1 MKNYRI
7 TYQDESG
14 TEQTRDFSATT
25 AAEAE
30 QYAQLEGLQPLSIK
44 EAPIEEG
51 ISFSFSFGGVPLSE
65 LYHFTRLFGT
75 LVKAGVPILEAFEEI
90 SEQTTHDGMKKTLKK
105 MQDDVRAGA
114 TLEAAFAAHPDIF
127 DFTYQSLIKVGEE
140 SGELE
145 KVLYRL
151 VTLIDRR
158 IKFRRILRGAMT
170 YPILVMVV
178 SGGVTWG
185 ILTYIVPRFKD
196 IYSRFKGELPGIT
209 QFTLAVSDFM
219 AQHTFAFLGGL
230 LVLYILF
237 KFIIR
242 TQSGKALFDR
252 MLLSLPLFG
261 SMYHTFEIAQ
271 FSKSFSILIHSGV
284 TVTTAMEILAPAIN
298 REPIREAILAANR
311 SIHSGKPMGESFAEQ
326 LPWLPSL
333 LNRMVSVGERSG
345 NMTEMLDHVSEFYEE
360 EFTHSVESL
369 ASLIEPVLIV
379 FLGVVIGGIV
389 LSLYLPIFSMAK
401 LITKR

>member
-7 TYQDESG
+7 TYQDEAG
-14 TEQTRDFSATT
+14 AEQTRDFSAAT

-30 QYAQLEGLQPLSIK
+30 QYAQIEGIQPLSIK
-44 EAPIEEG
+44 EAPLDEG
-51 ISFSFSFGGVPLSE
+51 FSLSFSFGGVPLSE

-75 LVKAGVPILEAFEEI
+75 LVKSGVPILEAFEEI
-90 SEQTTHDGMKKTLKK
+90 EQQTTHDNMKKTLKK
-105 MQDDVRAGA
+105 LQDDVRSGV
-114 TLEAAFAAHPDIF
+114 TLEAAFAAHPDVF

-140 SGELE
+140 AGELE

-151 VTLIDRR
+151 VGLIDRR

-196 IYSRFKGELPGIT
+196 IYSRFKGELPGLT
-209 QFTLAVSDFM
+209 KFTLTVSDFM
-219 AQHTFAFLGGL
+219 AEHTIAFVVAMMICFLT
-230 LVLYILF
+230 F
-237 KFIIR
+237 KLAVR
-242 TQSGKALFDR
+242 TQTGKALFDR
-252 MLLSLPLFG
+252 FLLSLPLFG
-261 SMYHTFEIAQ
+261 QMYHTFEIAQ

-284 TVTTAMEILAPAIN
+284 TVTTSMEILAPAIN

-326 LPWLPSL
+326 SPWLPSL

-369 ASLIEPVLIV
+369 ASLIEPILIV